1 MARFRGPR
9 HKRSRRAGVDLFGT
23 GGPSLERRLHVPPG
37 GQKNNPRRRQS
48 DYAIQLRAKQRV
60 KESYGLQ
67 ERQFR
72 RFFQEARRLP
82 GPTGENLLRLLEQR
96 LDNVVYRLGY
106 ARTRAMARQLVS
118 HRHVRVNGQKVNVPS
133 YLVKP
138 GDEVELAEKAAAMAH
153 VQEELE
159 SRTAVP
165 RWLARDGMKARVQSL
180 PERSD
185 IEPDLNEGLVV
196 EFYAR

>member
-23 GGPSLERRLHVPPG
+23 GGASLERRLGVPPG
-37 GQKNNPRRRQS
+37 GLKNNPRRRQS

-60 KESYGLQ
+60 RDTYGLQ
-67 ERQFR
+67 EGQFR
-72 RFFQEARRLP
+72 RFFNEARRMS

-96 LDNVVYRLGY
+96 LDNVIYRLGY

-118 HRHVRVNGQKVNVPS
+118 HRHVLVNGRKVNVPS
-133 YLVKP
+133 YLVQP
-138 GDEVELAEKAAAMAH
+138 GDTVTLADKAAAMEQ
-153 VQEELE
+153 VQDELE
-159 SRTAVP
+159 NCAAVP
-165 RWLARDGMKARVQSL
+165 RWLSRDGTTATVRAL
-180 PERSD
+180 PERAD
-185 IEPDLNEGLVV
+185 IEPDLNEGLIV